1 MLVIDTSVAAAWWFA
16 DEVTP
21 ATDAVLERV
30 VAEGAVVPALFPAE
44 VANVLV
50 QAERRKR
57 IAPALADRV
66 LGILS
71 GLPIEVEASLRAP
84 GGAVQLA
91 RAHGLTVYDA
101 TYLETAIRRA
111 LPLATLDRE
120 LQRAART
127 AGVALVL

>member
-44 VANVLV
+44 AANVLL

-57 IAPALADRV
+57 IAPALVDRM
-66 LGILS
+66 LGILG
-71 GLPIEVEASLRAP
+71 GLPIDVEAPLRSPAR
-84 GGAVQLA
+84 ALDLA

-101 TYLETAIRRA
+101 TYLEAAIRRA
-111 LPLATLDRE
+111 LPLATLDGD
-120 LQRAART
+120 LTMAARAA
-127 AGVALVL
+127 GVPLVL